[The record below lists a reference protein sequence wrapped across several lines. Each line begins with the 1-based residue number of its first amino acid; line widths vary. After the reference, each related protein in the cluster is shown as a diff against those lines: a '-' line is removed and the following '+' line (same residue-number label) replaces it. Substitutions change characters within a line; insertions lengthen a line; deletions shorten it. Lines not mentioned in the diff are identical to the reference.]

1 MRRLI
6 TIAMA
11 ILPFIAYAES
21 SHRELLLRAMKSP
34 SGTASMEISGPMA
47 DMIRGQ
53 INRPDAKIIA
63 DVITVGDLPQAGC
76 KRFAIRFT
84 TPGTLLP
91 TKDGQARMLDV
102 AVKLSMCE
110 NGMPPGVEDEK
121 ELQQKTESPGEEQK
135 PVKVAS
141 KKQLP

>member
-6 TIAMA
+6 ITAMT
-11 ILPFIAYAES
+11 ILPLFAYAES

-34 SGTASMEISGPMA
+34 TGTASMEIEGPMA

-53 INRPDAKIIA
+53 INRPGAKIVA

-76 KRFAIRFT
+76 KRFAVRFT

-91 TKDGQARMLDV
+91 TKDGQSRMLDV
-102 AVKLSMCE
+102 AIKLNMCE
-110 NGMPPGVEDEK
+110 NGMPPGAEEEK
-121 ELQQKTESPGEEQK
+121 GPQQKTESPGAAQK
-135 PVKVAS
+135 PVNVAA
-141 KKQLP
+141 KKEIR

>member
-1 MRRLI
+1 
-6 TIAMA
+6 
-11 ILPFIAYAES
+11 
-21 SHRELLLRAMKSP
+21 
-34 SGTASMEISGPMA
+34 MEISGPMA

-76 KRFAIRFT
+76 KRLAIRFT

-91 TKDGQARMLDV
+91 MKDGQARMLDV
-102 AVKLSMCE
+102 ALKLNMCE